1 MTTWH
6 SYSTLNIRYILEF
19 IVRSSLHT
27 YTMLILSGLQRAV
40 SLDVACR
47 LKQRSFVWAHASY
60 GGRLLSLFCD
70 QSASGAGVA
79 DLDEGDQDAASEEGE
94 FYS

>member
-1 MTTWH
+1 M
-6 SYSTLNIRYILEF
+6 
-19 IVRSSLHT
+19 
-27 YTMLILSGLQRAV
+27 QKAV
-40 SLDVACR
+40 SLDSACR

-70 QSASGAGVA
+70 PAA

-94 FYS
+94 FYSQTESAQLMTFCFLRHVDISFSLVT

>member
-1 MTTWH
+1 M
-6 SYSTLNIRYILEF
+6 
-19 IVRSSLHT
+19 
-27 YTMLILSGLQRAV
+27 QRAV
-40 SLDVACR
+40 SLDGACR

-70 QSASGAGVA
+70 PAASAAAAIIA
-79 DLDEGDQDAASEEGE
+79 DLDEGDQDAAAEDGE

>member
-1 MTTWH
+1 
-6 SYSTLNIRYILEF
+6 
-19 IVRSSLHT
+19 
-27 YTMLILSGLQRAV
+27 MLILSGLQRAV

-70 QSASGAGVA
+70 PSASGAGVA

-94 FYS
+94 FYSQTESAQLMAWLLLTLMRQVDISFSLVR